1 MSRVGNKPIEVPAG
15 VKVSV
20 DGQTVTVEGP
30 KGSLSRSFRP
40 EIKIAMGDDD
50 KSVICSINGSATRQ
64 ARALWG
70 TTRSLINNMVIGVK
84 TGYERSLDIVGVGWG
99 AEVNG
104 QQLKL
109 SVGYASPVPV
119 GIPDGVQVKVDKQIV
134 RISGPD
140 KQAVGQMA
148 AMTRAVRKP
157 EPYNGKGIKYTDEV
171 IRRKQGKQFGS

>member
-1 MSRVGNKPIEVPAG
+1 MSRVGNKPVEIPAG

-30 KGSLSRSFRP
+30 KGTLTRTFRP
-40 EIKIAMGDDD
+40 EIEIAMGDDG
-50 KSVICSINGSATRQ
+50 KSVVCSIRGAATRQ

-70 TTRSLINNMVIGVK
+70 TTRSLINNMVVGVNS
-84 TGYERSLDIVGVGWG
+84 GYERSLDIVGVGWG
-99 AEVNG
+99 AQVAGKE
-104 QQLKL
+104 LKL
-109 SVGYASPVPV
+109 SVGYASPIPV
-119 GIPDGVQVKVDKQIV
+119 TIPDGVEVKVDKQIV